1 MEELEELLKKP
12 ETFKEKIKDFWF
24 TISYCYPRD
33 IRDFWWGLKR
43 FFRNLK
49 RYRNILWNDN
59 DFDYGYLDEM
69 ILTKL
74 EFMARY
80 FRTARIAE
88 GTEKVY
94 EEICWAIRLGRI
106 FMEKENFGDESKG
119 EYIFE
124 FPGYVNIKNIK
135 RFYPRFKDYDRLE
148 KDKNFRKMILTE
160 LRKQKAKNCF
170 HKLLRD
176 KEQTWWD

>member
-1 MEELEELLKKP
+1 MDELEKLLKKP
-12 ETFKEKIKDFWF
+12 ETFKEKVRDLWF

-33 IRDFWWGLKR
+33 IRDFWWGIR
-43 FFRNLK
+43 NFFRNLW
-49 RYRNILWNDN
+49 RYREILWEDHDW
-59 DFDYGYLDEM
+59 DFGYLDEM

-74 EFMARY
+74 EFMAKY
-80 FRTARIAE
+80 FRVARIAE
-88 GTEKVY
+88 GTEKTY
-94 EEICWAIRLGRI
+94 EEICLAIRLGRI

-119 EYIFE
+119 EYIFD
-124 FPGYVNIKNIK
+124 FPGYVNTKNLN
-135 RFYPRFKDYDRLE
+135 RFLPGFKDYQRLE
-148 KDKNFRKMILTE
+148 EDEKYRGMMLTE